1 MLPPSRQ
8 FAPPARWERLSQGF
22 TLTEVMVVVVIIA
35 ILAAIGYPSYLD
47 YTRRSHATAATE
59 GLGEAR
65 HALEQFFLSN
75 RTYSGGPCG
84 NGATLQ
90 SFALTCSLSASSY
103 TVTATGSGRANG
115 FVYTMDHHG
124 TPHTTSLPTDW
135 GTVPSGGHACWVV
148 RKGETC

>member
-1 MLPPSRQ
+1 MLR
-8 FAPPARWERLSQGF
+8 PARTSIPARCHRVSHGF
-22 TLTEVMVVVVIIA
+22 TLTEVMVVVVIVA

-75 RTYSGGPCG
+75 RTYTGGPCG

-90 SFALTCSLSASSY
+90 SFTLSCTLSASSY

-124 TPHTTSLPTDW
+124 TPHTTSLPSDW
-135 GTVPSGGHACWVV
+135 GTVPSGGYGCWVM